1 MSNSNDNKW
10 YFKILSSNRKMIIT
24 LNALKITPWDIE
36 TARTRD
42 NKSRYY
48 SKGVVKKYREHQ
60 RQRDGETV
68 QKKKKK
74 KKKKDF
80 EYIFQE
86 NSGAK
91 GCPKWVY
98 DKNTITPILIKGT
111 MKDLSPSH
119 RRPLTV
125 PV

>member
-68 QKKKKK
+68 KKKKK
-74 KKKKDF
+74 KKKEKRLRI
-80 EYIFQE
+80 YIP
-86 NSGAK
+86 GKLGGK
-91 GCPKWVY
+91 G
-98 DKNTITPILIKGT
+98 
-111 MKDLSPSH
+111 LSQMGL
-119 RRPLTV
+119 R
-125 PV
+125 

>member
-1 MSNSNDNKW
+1 MKNIESIKDN
-10 YFKILSSNRKMIIT
+10 
-24 LNALKITPWDIE
+24 E
-36 TARTRD
+36 TAKRF
-42 NKSRYY
+42 
-48 SKGVVKKYREHQ
+48 
-60 RQRDGETV
+60 
-68 QKKKKK
+68 KKKKEKRK
-74 KKKKDF
+74 KGF